1 MNKKCHLL
9 LWFAAVLLPA
19 AQGLSAEADSN
30 ASESREYKIKA
41 AFLYNFLKTCEWPKE
56 ALGDKEE
63 SLRIGIIGDDLFG
76 DSFKPIEDQTIKER
90 KIQILRFRGF
100 SRYPKDSKGLPK
112 VPEDQQEALRTCH
125 VLFLC
130 KSEKSVFRE
139 ILRVTNNLPVLTVSE
154 MEEFLEA
161 GGMINF
167 LPEATRG
174 EFEIN
179 LIEIENVKLKVS
191 SKVLRIAKRVIE
203 KKKEEGS

>member
-1 MNKKCHLL
+1 MTGN
-9 LWFAAVLLPA
+9 
-19 AQGLSAEADSN
+19 
-30 ASESREYKIKA
+30 RI
-41 AFLYNFLKTCEWPKE
+41 
-56 ALGDKEE
+56 EE

-112 VPEDQQEALRTCH
+112 VPEDQQEDLRTCH
-125 VLFLC
+125 ILFLC

-154 MEEFLEA
+154 MDKFLEA